1 MGLCYRGI
9 SVGGLVF
16 TGGSGQGRCRSGKQ
30 IFEVREEE
38 RHLSY
43 IYPNKELKERISH
56 GVVVCV
62 NT

>member
-1 MGLCYRGI
+1 M
-9 SVGGLVF
+9 F

-43 IYPNKELKERISH
+43 IYPNKELEEGISH